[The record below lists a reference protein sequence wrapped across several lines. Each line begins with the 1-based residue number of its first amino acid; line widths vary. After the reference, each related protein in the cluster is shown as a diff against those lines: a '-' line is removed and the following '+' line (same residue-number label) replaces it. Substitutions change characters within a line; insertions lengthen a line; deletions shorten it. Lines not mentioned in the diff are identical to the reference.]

1 MSAPRQLGAAVS
13 PKISVTEPITGPL
26 ATAPACFAPAS
37 LSVLQQ
43 SGGTRLQSWR
53 LILRVFLP
61 FTAAFFLSYLF
72 RSINALISSELSS
85 ELALDPA
92 DLGFLTSVY
101 FLTFAAVQLPVG
113 IWLDRYGPRR
123 VQGALL
129 LFAAAGA
136 ALFSMSKGFAGLALG
151 RALIGLGV
159 AAAFTGGL
167 KAIVLWFPKD
177 RVAVMNGCM
186 VMLGTLGALSASSP
200 AGLLLDWSGGWRGLF
215 GILAAVTIASA
226 LMIWVVVPEAT
237 SARPSSNEHAPIS
250 LKTVYGDPRF
260 WGLAPLSA
268 TCAGTAWALQGLWA
282 APWLTDVDGLPQ
294 ADVTRHLFII
304 AVALSFAALLL
315 GTAADRLRRRGVG
328 PQVLLGFVATTFIA
342 AQLALVL
349 RLPVSSYLPWSIA
362 AAAGS
367 GTILSYAI
375 LAEYFPKEIAGRAN
389 GALNLFHFGA
399 AFVIQYIIGVVLA
412 QWPSQDGHYPAIAYQ
427 VAFGLNL
434 AMQTAARAWF
444 ALSRVRTRAL
454 IPVSAFRCGA
464 SGRTWIAL
472 GSNTPSRHPATG
484 WDRLNSAHR
493 QVACWRLAAM
503 GSVSL
508 AALLALALAASVV
521 RADVTPYAVAAA
533 RGDERPAILPK
544 KEATAPS
551 DAEIAYVLAGFIK
564 NVRSLSVDPVVVR
577 ANWIDALDHVTA
589 RGARTLDAY
598 ARDESPF
605 AKIGRRT
612 VTVVVTKV
620 VRAAGDA
627 FEIRWEERI
636 SETDAAVKRERFM
649 GAVSIVFKSP
659 NVAGAISSNP
669 LGVYVDSFT
678 WQRDPIAGAT

>member
-1 MSAPRQLGAAVS
+1 MS
-13 PKISVTEPITGPL
+13 PKINVHVPEELVELFAVAPARP
-26 ATAPACFAPAS
+26 ATAS
-37 LSVLQQ
+37 LPILEQ

-53 LILRVFLP
+53 LIFQVFLP

-85 ELALDPA
+85 ELMLDAA

-101 FLTFAAVQLPVG
+101 FLTFAALQLPVG
-113 IWLDRYGPRR
+113 IWLDRFGPRR
-123 VQGALL
+123 VQAALL

-136 ALFSMSKGFAGLALG
+136 MLFSMSKEFGALVLG

-186 VMLGTLGALSASSP
+186 VMFGTLGALSATSP
-200 AGLLLDWSGGWRGLF
+200 AELLLDWSGGWRGLF
-215 GILAAVTIASA
+215 GLLAAVTMASA

-237 SARPSSNEHAPIS
+237 SAKSSSNEQAPIS
-250 LKTVYGDPRF
+250 LKTIYSDPRF

-282 APWLTDVDGLPQ
+282 APWLTDVDGIPQ

-304 AVALSFAALLL
+304 AVVLGVAALLL
-315 GTAADRLRRRGVG
+315 GTAADRLRQRGVG

-342 AQLALVL
+342 AQLMLIL
-349 RLPVSSYLPWSIA
+349 RLPVWSYLPWSIV

-367 GTILSYAI
+367 GTILSYAV

-399 AFVIQYIIGVVLA
+399 AFVIQYVIGVVLA

-434 AMQTAARAWF
+434 TLQAA
-444 ALSRVRTRAL
+444 ALAGFVSSRVRRRAL
-454 IPVSAFRCGA
+454 IPVSGFRRG
-464 SGRTWIAL
+464 SRVRTWTAL
-472 GSNTPSRHPATG
+472 GSDTPGRHPATG
-484 WDRLNSAHR
+484 WDRLDSAQR
-493 QVACWRLAAM
+493 QVSFWRLAGL
-503 GSVSL
+503 GSASL
-508 AALLALALAASVV
+508 AALLAPTLAVSVV
-521 RADVTPYAVAAA
+521 RANLTPYTVATTH
-533 RGDERPAILPK
+533 RNERLAILPK

-551 DAEIAYVLAGFIK
+551 DAQIAYVLAGFVK
-564 NVRSLSVDPVVVR
+564 NVRSLFVDPVVVR

-589 RGARTLDAY
+589 RGSRTLNAY
-598 ARDESPF
+598 ARNESPF
-605 AKIGRRT
+605 TKIGQRT
-612 VTVVVTKV
+612 VTVLMTKV
-620 VRAAGDA
+620 VRAANDA
-627 FEIRWEERI
+627 FDIRWEERI
-636 SETDAAVKRERFM
+636 IETDAAVKRERFV

-659 NVAGAISSNP
+659 NVTGAMSSNP

-678 WQRDPIAGAT
+678 WRRDPIVGATQ